1 MTRMSAKQPRIQQ
14 IPAPSRGEVQGQANG
29 QYQHSRARVRHDQR
43 CAEDGE
49 AQGARPRAELGDDGD
64 SEHLT
69 EERRLEHEHA
79 VGAVDLRAVGER
91 SLRVVMLDDERRRR
105 EILYPE
111 KKSRADDELQ
121 RPLGD
126 AEQRQESRHAQK
138 ELYDSIALIP
148 ARHGEHVREMEAG
161 EQQHRGDGKGLR
173 LKALDEAGDA
183 DQHQV
188 KRQSGGIDPRIAV

>member
-1 MTRMSAKQPRIQQ
+1 
-14 IPAPSRGEVQGQANG
+14 
-29 QYQHSRARVRHDQR
+29 
-43 CAEDGE
+43 
-49 AQGARPRAELGDDGD
+49 
-64 SEHLT
+64 
-69 EERRLEHEHA
+69 
-79 VGAVDLRAVGER
+79 
-91 SLRVVMLDDERRRR
+91 MLDDERRRR
-105 EILYPE
+105 EILYRE

-121 RPLGD
+121 RPLGN

-173 LKALDEAGDA
+173 LKALDEPEDA

-188 KRQSGGIDPRIAV
+188 KRQSGGIDPDAVRGYARRHRSQHQKERHVDALLAQRGNREFREERDADDRGHQDAETQQARRCGRARHGRFGPRRGAARRGHQG